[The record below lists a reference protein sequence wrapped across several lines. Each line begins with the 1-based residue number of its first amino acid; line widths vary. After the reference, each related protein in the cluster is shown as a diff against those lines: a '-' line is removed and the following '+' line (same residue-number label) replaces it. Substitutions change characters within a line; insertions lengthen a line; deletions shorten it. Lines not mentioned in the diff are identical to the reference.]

1 MKGINVLLQVV
12 FPPAELACGLKW
24 AGAAGRSM
32 SLDPGIP
39 AAIGGLHLS
48 FAHIANKLIND
59 LSFDFL
65 RGYLYFCSIFT
76 WQSEKFSICQE
87 NG

>member
-1 MKGINVLLQVV
+1 MMGINVLLQVV

-48 FAHIANKLIND
+48 FAHIANKVVTD
-59 LSFDFL
+59 LSFYFL
-65 RGYLYFCSIFT
+65 PGYLYLCSILI
-76 WQSEKFSICQE
+76 WQTRKIPNLSGE
-87 NG
+87 